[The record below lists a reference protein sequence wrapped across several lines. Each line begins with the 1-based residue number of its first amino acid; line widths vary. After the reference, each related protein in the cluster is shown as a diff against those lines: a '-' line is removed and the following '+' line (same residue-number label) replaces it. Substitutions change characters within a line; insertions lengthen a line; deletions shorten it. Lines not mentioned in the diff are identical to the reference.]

1 MRNKSA
7 QADHRR
13 SNPYAGRVNAVEREL
28 SISRERGS
36 IGWWYAGMVLDL
48 IHMPLVIALV
58 LLGATWWNGPV
69 YVAIITVVVI
79 LQVATLGCP
88 VMALTG
94 WMKRKHDPT
103 YQGEWSFTFWLYHR
117 YGRLVGI
124 AVFAFFLLLA
134 ILVRLLLF

>member
-1 MRNKSA
+1 MAHGPRHRTLAAVNTVEGDVRSVPRRNT
-7 QADHRR
+7 
-13 SNPYAGRVNAVEREL
+13 V
-28 SISRERGS
+28 
-36 IGWWYAGMVLDL
+36 GWWYAGMVLDL

-58 LLGATWWNGPV
+58 LLGATRWNGPV
-69 YVAIITVVVI
+69 YVGVITVVVI

-94 WMKRKHDPT
+94 WMKRRHDPS
-103 YQGEWSFTFWLYHR
+103 YRGEWSFTFWLYHR

-134 ILVRLLLF
+134 VLVRFLLF

>member
-1 MRNKSA
+1 MNT
-7 QADHRR
+7 
-13 SNPYAGRVNAVEREL
+13 VEREAPAAAG
-28 SISRERGS
+28 RGS

-48 IHMPLVIALV
+48 VHMPLVIALV

-69 YVAIITVVVI
+69 YIAVVSVVVI

-103 YQGEWSFTFWLYHR
+103 YQGEWSFTFWLYHH
-117 YGRLVGI
+117 YGRAVGI
-124 AVFAFFLLLA
+124 AVFVFFLALA
-134 ILVRLLLF
+134 TAVRLLLF